1 MPLKKKSAR
10 TQMGSSREVQRLL
23 TLLRAAIKSTGPSY
37 QALVRQLG
45 LSPNYLSRLFSGT
58 IDLKVEQ
65 VVTISRAIGLEPAE
79 IFQLAFPKPRRAMTP
94 AGERFKT
101 ALEEYV
107 RTGVAPWGKK
117 INLVGVELEEA
128 PSPSSRR
135 QDTNSSD
142 LEVALEKLMAKTLL
156 KVLESTR

>member
-1 MPLKKKSAR
+1 MPLKKSAR
-10 TQMGSSREVQRLL
+10 TQMRSSREVQRLL
-23 TLLRAAIKSTGPSY
+23 TMLRAAVKSTGLSH

-65 VVTISRAIGLEPAE
+65 VVTISRAIGLEPTE

-94 AGERFKT
+94 AGERFKM

-107 RTGVAPWGKK
+107 RTGIAPWGKK
-117 INLVGVELEEA
+117 ISLVGVELEET
-128 PSPSSRR
+128 PSPASRR
-135 QDTNSSD
+135 QDTSSSD
-142 LEVALEKLMAKTLL
+142 LEAALEKMMAKTLL